1 LPLIDRL
8 TPEAGGTVRVVA
20 LLLCVGI
27 WVTPAAAQD
36 HPSVVLPPAL
46 ERVLR
51 DYERG
56 WQAGAPDSLAALFT
70 VDGFALPSGRAA
82 ARGRPAIAAT
92 YAGPGGDLRLR
103 ALSWGTSDSVGYV
116 VGAYRYGATGPDI
129 GKFVL
134 ALRWDPAGRWLIA
147 ADIDNANAPSR
158 GTPPTSTSGP

>member
-1 LPLIDRL
+1 MLL
-8 TPEAGGTVRVVA
+8 VCVA
-20 LLLCVGI
+20 FC
-27 WVTPAAAQD
+27 VTPVGAQD
-36 HPSVVLPPAL
+36 HPSVSLPPAL
-46 ERVLR
+46 DRVLR

-56 WQAGAPDSLAALFT
+56 WRAGAPDSVAALFT

-82 ARGRPAIAAT
+82 ARGRPAIAVT

-116 VGAYRYGATGPDI
+116 VGAYRYGSTGSDV

-134 ALRWDPAGRWLIA
+134 VLRRDPSGRWLIA

-158 GTPPTSTSGP
+158 GTPPASSSGP